1 MVEGSS
7 EPGGLGAGPAA
18 TGTIVPSIAT
28 ALPHFL
34 PITIFPLVAI
44 AAVQGRWWIV
54 GPVIFLMFASSF
66 ETVFGTDEQNMDPRR
81 VPESQLFWY
90 KLAIWLWAAL
100 YPATFVFALWQ
111 MLVASHLSIWEIV
124 LMAFVLAGAA
134 QTVFIVS
141 HELIHRRSVWERRI
155 GELLLASAPYPQYA
169 TEHIYI
175 HHALVCTPPDTGS
188 APKGQSLWQYFPR
201 DLSKAFTSHP

>member
-1 MVEGSS
+1 M
-7 EPGGLGAGPAA
+7 
-18 TGTIVPSIAT
+18 IVLSIAT
-28 ALPHFL
+28 ALPQFL
-34 PITIFPLVAI
+34 PLAIFPLLAI
-44 AAVQGRWWIV
+44 AAVQGGWGIA
-54 GPVIFLMFASSF
+54 GPVIFLWLASGF

-90 KLAIWLWAAL
+90 KLAVWMWAGL

-111 MLVASHLSIWEIV
+111 MLVASHLSTWEIV

-141 HELIHRRSVWERRI
+141 YELIHRRSAWERRT
-155 GELLLASAPYPQYA
+155 GEFLLASVSYPQYA

-188 APKGQSLWQYFPR
+188 APKGQTLTFSLDNGP
-201 DLSKAFTSHP
+201 